1 MIVSQKNHMWV
12 QAHKWS
18 CHICDSNCDLDSI
31 EAALL
36 HVVQQRAKLFQL
48 QDLVCV
54 KCKNVSLVMSVCGA
68 EQQAV
73 FGQNDR
79 RRCPACLVRAGMAS
93 WSLVPGQEMQ
103 AT

>member
-1 MIVSQKNHMWV
+1 MWL

-18 CHICDSNCDLDSI
+18 CHVCDSSCDLDSI

-54 KCKNVSLVMSVCGA
+54 KCKNVSVTSLMCLELSRGSRLPLADRTSTPSHTVQHHGA
-68 EQQAV
+68 
-73 FGQNDR
+73 
-79 RRCPACLVRAGMAS
+79 
-93 WSLVPGQEMQ
+93 
-103 AT
+103 

>member
-1 MIVSQKNHMWV
+1 MWL

-18 CHICDSNCDLDSI
+18 CHVCDSSCDLDSI

-54 KCKNVSLVMSVCGA
+54 KCKNVSLTSDVSGA
-68 EQQAV
+68 EHRLQAALS
-73 FGQNDR
+73 QND
-79 RRCPACLVRAGMAS
+79 
-93 WSLVPGQEMQ
+93 
-103 AT
+103 

>member
-1 MIVSQKNHMWV
+1 MIGFEKKHIWL

-54 KCKNVSLVMSVCGA
+54 KCKNVSLTFDVSRA
-68 EQQAV
+68 EHRQQAV
-73 FGQNDR
+73 FGGANYL
-79 RRCPACLVRAGMAS
+79 RCPI
-93 WSLVPGQEMQ
+93 
-103 AT
+103 

>member
-1 MIVSQKNHMWV
+1 MWL

-18 CHICDSNCDLDSI
+18 CHVCDSSCDLDSI

-54 KCKNVSLVMSVCGA
+54 KCKNVSLASD
-68 EQQAV
+68 V
-73 FGQNDR
+73 F
-79 RRCPACLVRAGMAS
+79 
-93 WSLVPGQEMQ
+93 WS
-103 AT
+103 